1 MNQSLIT
8 RIIALMLALSGVTA
22 ATAYATPR
30 SLTLTAANE
39 VTGAVAGSA
48 LAAAGSSNEILIGS
62 GTRFGPTN
70 VCLSDKGAIS
80 TAGPPTKILVTT
92 VLKATNTNLTGT
104 LMPCRWDCVF
114 TINANDLPPR
124 IEF

>member
-1 MNQSLIT
+1 MNQSLIP

-22 ATAYATPR
+22 AYATPR
-30 SLTLTAANE
+30 FLTLTAANE
-39 VTGAVAGSA
+39 VTGVAAGSA

-62 GTRFGPTN
+62 GTRFRPTN

-80 TAGPPTKILVTT
+80 TAGPPTKILVTS
-92 VLKATNTNLTGT
+92 VLKATNTNLTGA

>member
-1 MNQSLIT
+1 MNQSLIP

-22 ATAYATPR
+22 AYATPR
-30 SLTLTAANE
+30 FLTLTAANE
-39 VTGAVAGSA
+39 VTGVAAGSA

-62 GTRFGPTN
+62 GTRFRPTN
-70 VCLSDKGAIS
+70 VCLSDKRAIS
-80 TAGPPTKILVTT
+80 TAGPPTKILVTS